1 MICYVPLVHDL
12 APTVK
17 IGPTCCSTCS
27 QGHIPSV
34 AVLNL
39 SEIPDATLSPLVEQA
54 SLAGAVFVA
63 VAEGHLTDV
72 TTNLAEAD
80 SVAGGNGFVPTRRHA
95 ISVQKDSYVQALR
108 SATADTAGLG
118 SGDVRNGSC

>member
-1 MICYVPLVHDL
+1 M
-12 APTVK
+12 
-17 IGPTCCSTCS
+17 
-27 QGHIPSV
+27 
-34 AVLNL
+34 LNL
-39 SEIPDATLSPLVEQA
+39 FETPGAAFPLLAEQA

-80 SVAGGNGFVPTRRHA
+80 SVAGRDGFVSTRRHA

-108 SATADTAGLG
+108 SATTDTAGLV